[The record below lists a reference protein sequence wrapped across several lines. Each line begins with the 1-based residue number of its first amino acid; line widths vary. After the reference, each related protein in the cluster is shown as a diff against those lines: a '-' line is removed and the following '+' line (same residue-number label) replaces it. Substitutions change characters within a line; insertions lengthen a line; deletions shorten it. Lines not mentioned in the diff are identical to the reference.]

1 MNKKTFSIAAT
12 ILTLAG
18 ATSAFA
24 GELPSYQA
32 NGFPVS
38 PVQLRV
44 LGSAHVEQQVSAPAT
59 AISAHQARVLTPR
72 KLKTATIATGA
83 AR

>member
-1 MNKKTFSIAAT
+1 MNKKTFSIAAAV
-12 ILTLAG
+12 LTLAG

-44 LGSAHVEQQVSAPAT
+44 LGSAQVEQQVSAPAT
-59 AISAHQARVLTPR
+59 AISAHQASVLTPR
-72 KLKTATIATGA
+72 KLKTASTTGA